1 MTAPKGGKVT
11 EVLTL
16 SPAQDTFAEAVF
28 SGKYRYL
35 GYGGAI
41 RSGKSAVAI
50 ILAQTLARIYPGSR
64 WAIVRKDLPT
74 LRRNVLP
81 TFQKFR
87 IDGFCT
93 PVNQST
99 WLSKCSN
106 GSELVFFTE
115 SIKDDPDLD
124 RWKGLEV
131 NGFILEEGN
140 ELQEVSWRKAIER
153 AGSWIVPHIEV
164 QPPPLIIVT
173 CNPSA
178 GWVKRVFYDPYTNGS
193 LDEPYYFQKATIAD
207 NPHLEPA
214 YIESLKSLPK
224 REYDRFVLGDWS
236 TVTGAFFE
244 ELSADSH
251 LVPAMGSETD
261 GWTGLPEWWT
271 YWGGY
276 DWGFRHPAVA
286 MAFAKDGDGN
296 TYLLDTR
303 RMHKMGDEAQASVI
317 ARAFPPQV
325 LATGLYS
332 GLDTF
337 SKRQAH
343 TMAQESV
350 QDVFGRYGIRTT
362 PAHTARVQG
371 WAALRRQLS
380 SKDSSGNPCVP
391 RLRICDTPGNQW
403 ALARLLELSPD
414 PSNPEDL
421 LKVDANDDGEGGDDA
436 ADCLRYGIASPP
448 WVPRSPV
455 PTVTPWKA
463 GVDDKEWQSF
473 VQMSAKHPEGL
484 IQQDSPGGEGYD
496 SQLPLDW

>member
-1 MTAPKGGKVT
+1 MTAAPPT
-11 EVLTL
+11 LTL

-28 SGKYRYL
+28 SGRYRYL

-81 TFQKFR
+81 TFSKFR
-87 IDGFCT
+87 IEGFAT

-153 AGSWIVPHIEV
+153 AGSWIVPNIPE

-178 GWVKRVFYDPYTNGS
+178 GWVKRVFYDPWANGS
-193 LDEPYYFQKATIAD
+193 LEEPFYFQKATIAD

-214 YIESLKSLPK
+214 YIESLKSLPQ
-224 REYDRFVLGDWS
+224 REYNRFVLGDWS
-236 TVTGAFFE
+236 TVTGAFFD
-244 ELSADSH
+244 ELSADTH
-251 LVPAMGSETD
+251 LVPPMGSE
-261 GWTGLPEWWT
+261 GNWTNLPQWWT
-271 YWGGY
+271 YWGSY

-286 MAFAKDGDGN
+286 MAFAKDGDGT

-303 RMHKMGDEAQASVI
+303 RMHKMGDDAQASMI
-317 ARAFPPQV
+317 RNAFP
-325 LATGLYS
+325 AKCYETGLYS

-371 WAALRRQLS
+371 WSVVRRGFSQPKKPDGS
-380 SKDSSGNPCVP
+380 PDGRP
-391 RLRICDTPGNQW
+391 RLLICDTPGNQW
-403 ALARLLELSPD
+403 AIARLLELSPD
-414 PSNPEDL
+414 PSNPDDL
-421 LKVDANDDGEGGDDA
+421 LKIDANDDGEGGDDA
-436 ADCLRYGIASPP
+436 ADCLRYGVASPP

-455 PTVTPWKA
+455 PTAEPWTQ
-463 GVDDKEWQSF
+463 GLDNKEWQTF
-473 VQMSAKHPEGL
+473 VQVSAKHPEGMMD
-484 IQQDSPGGEGYD
+484 QDSPGGDGYD
-496 SQLPLDW
+496 RQLPLNW